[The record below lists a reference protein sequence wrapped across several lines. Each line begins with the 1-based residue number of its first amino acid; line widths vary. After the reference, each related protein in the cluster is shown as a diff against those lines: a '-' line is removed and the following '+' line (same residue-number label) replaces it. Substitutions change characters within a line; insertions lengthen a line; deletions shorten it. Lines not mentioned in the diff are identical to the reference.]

1 MGERGSGVVNTSG
14 RFSHPR
20 GVSILL
26 RMALSSTGAGAVR
39 SRMNVGARLRSP
51 AATQLVVA
59 AVCLLPVLMTARFLF
74 EPLTRDEAVYA
85 TIANGLLHGQV
96 PYRDLFDQKP
106 PLIYGWY
113 LLSFFVFGE
122 HDYAPRLLGVIV
134 LMLTSLML
142 FFAGKELASRRAGL
156 VAATIFGISTG
167 AAAIAPWSNVE
178 PFMLLPLTA
187 SLAAYAR
194 GRGRGDRW
202 VLLAGAL
209 AGIAL
214 MTKPVAVF
222 NVAALGIDILWDLR
236 RGDIARRR
244 VLKRA
249 VLYGGGVACVA
260 GAIVLPFVVV
270 GAMREFVYS
279 NITYNQL
286 YAARYSAG
294 TKFAAGIRNGL
305 AFLIAT
311 APLVFAAA
319 VAVVLAMRR
328 RSRSRMIVV
337 GWLVASA
344 LAVASPGRFYGHY
357 FIQLLPALA
366 LVIGMAASELRGVLR
381 VRFAGPACAGAM
393 IGLTFI
399 TLRAT
404 VPFYAPATPAAR
416 ASFRDPG
423 PGGVRQAGAR
433 AIGLYLRAHTN
444 AGDRVFVWGRES
456 EIYFYSGRTPATRFL
471 FDQPFWVDPATLA
484 QAIAQLRAHP
494 PAYIADTM
502 AGELAPQPDPARP
515 AAFQQLL
522 SDLYTYVGREEFADI
537 YVLKPGGR

>member
-1 MGERGSGVVNTSG
+1 
-14 RFSHPR
+14 
-20 GVSILL
+20 
-26 RMALSSTGAGAVR
+26 
-39 SRMNVGARLRSP
+39 
-51 AATQLVVA
+51 
-59 AVCLLPVLMTARFLF
+59 
-74 EPLTRDEAVYA
+74 
-85 TIANGLLHGQV
+85 
-96 PYRDLFDQKP
+96 
-106 PLIYGWY
+106 
-113 LLSFFVFGE
+113 
-122 HDYAPRLLGVIV
+122 
-134 LMLTSLML
+134 
-142 FFAGKELASRRAGL
+142 
-156 VAATIFGISTG
+156 
-167 AAAIAPWSNVE
+167 
-178 PFMLLPLTA
+178 
-187 SLAAYAR
+187 
-194 GRGRGDRW
+194 
-202 VLLAGAL
+202 
-209 AGIAL
+209 
-214 MTKPVAVF
+214 
-222 NVAALGIDILWDLR
+222 
-236 RGDIARRR
+236 
-244 VLKRA
+244 
-249 VLYGGGVACVA
+249 
-260 GAIVLPFVVV
+260 
-270 GAMREFVYS
+270 
-279 NITYNQL
+279 
-286 YAARYSAG
+286 
-294 TKFAAGIRNGL
+294 
-305 AFLIAT
+305 
-311 APLVFAAA
+311 
-319 VAVVLAMRR
+319 
-328 RSRSRMIVV
+328 MIVV